1 MKSLMTSDMETLVFP
16 VMFLVAL
23 NKSFIK
29 HKTQFLSPEIQCLN
43 EILNVPFI
51 TCIKKSFS

>member
-1 MKSLMTSDMETLVFP
+1 MASDMETLGFP
-16 VMFLVAL
+16 VMSFVAL
-23 NKSFIK
+23 NRSFIK

-51 TCIKKSFS
+51 TCI